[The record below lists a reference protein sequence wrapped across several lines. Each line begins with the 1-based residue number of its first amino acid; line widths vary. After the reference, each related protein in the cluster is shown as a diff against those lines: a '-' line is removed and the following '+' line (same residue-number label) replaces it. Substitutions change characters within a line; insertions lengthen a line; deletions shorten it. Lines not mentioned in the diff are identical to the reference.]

1 MHLFFYSG
9 SAKSRTGSIYFV
21 INQSNK
27 TSFWLEII
35 ETFEIVILIQDII
48 ISKSETVI
56 VAF

>member
-9 SAKSRTGSIYFV
+9 SAKSRTGAIYFV